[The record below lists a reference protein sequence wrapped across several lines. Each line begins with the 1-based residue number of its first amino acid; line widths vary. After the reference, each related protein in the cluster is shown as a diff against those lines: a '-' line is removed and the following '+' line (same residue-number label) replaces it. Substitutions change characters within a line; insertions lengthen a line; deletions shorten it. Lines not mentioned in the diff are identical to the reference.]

1 MLFKN
6 YITFIDYILIKWCL
20 TMERNLQK
28 FQSCHFIKRS
38 IDLILISQYS
48 TCSSIVVKWNYRMN
62 LYHPCMSIKQFILC
76 QWTLNMSEAFN
87 WWSTSIRRVCCQKDT
102 ITFNYITFM
111 TSKKQCCVDIHSK
124 ARFYFMIMNENTFY

>member
-1 MLFKN
+1 MPNNGKKP
-6 YITFIDYILIKWCL
+6 TK
-20 TMERNLQK
+20 
-28 FQSCHFIKRS
+28 KRS

-76 QWTLNMSEAFN
+76 QGTLNMSEAFN
-87 WWSTSIRRVCCQKDT
+87 WWSTSIPRVCCQKDT

-111 TSKKQCCVDIHSK
+111 TSKNNAALTSTRKYV
-124 ARFYFMIMNENTFY
+124 FYFMTMNENTFYQRISWWKNDNMLLLTV